1 MAMVAMVGEGGTPLR
16 KIKSWI
22 ETGEVSLLLVKPLL
36 RVVIPR
42 LGGMSRLRRVEP
54 PERIVGGIPGQV
66 HSLVGVVLLRVVVV
80 VVCGGGGRVG
90 DVVVLVVVAV
100 VGVVVG
106 VRVGQMSRHRL
117 GITGI

>member
-36 RVVIPR
+36 LRVVIPR

-54 PERIVGGIPGQV
+54 PERIVGGMPDQV
-66 HSLVGVVLLRVVVV
+66 HSLLGVVLL
-80 VVCGGGGRVG
+80 
-90 DVVVLVVVAV
+90 
-100 VGVVVG
+100 
-106 VRVGQMSRHRL
+106 
-117 GITGI
+117 